1 MTPWWQMSAALQ
13 KHWSVCQSLVL
24 NEEENQSGEDV
35 SEIGYIRV
43 RFGCGVNKNIQV
55 YSQLD
60 FCTFVHLFLAS
71 IKDLV

>member
-13 KHWSVCQSLVL
+13 KHWTVCQSLVL
-24 NEEENQSGEDV
+24 NEEENQTGVDV
-35 SEIGYIRV
+35 SEIGYVQV
-43 RFGCGVNKNIQV
+43 RFGCGVDKNINV

-60 FCTFVHLFLAS
+60 FFTFVPLFLVS